1 MSGILLRNIVSGDR
15 LCDIT
20 IKGRKA
26 IKEAACVFSRVKL
39 WFKTEVLADK
49 FPEVSDYAALDSLI
63 ANKVL
68 DAEKQSGNVVYCPI
82 R

>member
-1 MSGILLRNIVSGDR
+1 MITVVGVGLEKG
-15 LCDIT
+15 DIT

-49 FPEVSDYAALDSLI
+49 FPDVSDYAALDSSYR
-63 ANKVL
+63 K
-68 DAEKQSGNVVYCPI
+68 
-82 R
+82 